1 MRDTA
6 DWFRQRYGQMFD
18 AVYVPPGK
26 EVAVHIEKQI
36 DIDYDRMS
44 RKVKY
49 GQASRQSNL
58 D

>member
-1 MRDTA
+1 
-6 DWFRQRYGQMFD
+6 MFD

-49 GQASRQSNL
+49 GQASRQPNL

>member
-1 MRDTA
+1 MNEYITI
-6 DWFRQRYGQMFD
+6 G
-18 AVYVPPGK
+18 
-26 EVAVHIEKQI
+26 HIEKQI